1 MGGPAGHTGAEGVA
15 QAMAEAEGRG
25 QVDPYKLLRILEDV
39 TDRHARTI
47 QSLDKALER
56 LERDPYNESLQSLV
70 MTYLKR
76 LRVLRKRM
84 EAALDGEVRLEGI
97 ESEVVDN
104 IATLSEYMIIV
115 GYMYEEDVLRRALAV
130 AGKGAELIGEDE
142 ENIREDL
149 ESVRRL
155 SERLQSIVDN
165 YY

>member
-1 MGGPAGHTGAEGVA
+1 MAGDREDGV
-15 QAMAEAEGRG
+15 
-25 QVDPYKLLRILEDV
+25 VDPYKLLRVLEDV
-39 TDRHARTI
+39 ADRHARTL

-56 LERDPYNESLQSLV
+56 LEKDPYNESLQSLV
-70 MTYLKR
+70 MTYIKR

-84 EAALDGEVRLEGI
+84 ESALDGELRLENI

-115 GYMYEEDVLRRALAV
+115 GYMYEEDVLRRALNV
-130 AGKGAELIGEDE
+130 AGKGAELIGEDS

-149 ESVRRL
+149 ESIRRL
-155 SERLQSIVDN
+155 SEKLQGIVDN